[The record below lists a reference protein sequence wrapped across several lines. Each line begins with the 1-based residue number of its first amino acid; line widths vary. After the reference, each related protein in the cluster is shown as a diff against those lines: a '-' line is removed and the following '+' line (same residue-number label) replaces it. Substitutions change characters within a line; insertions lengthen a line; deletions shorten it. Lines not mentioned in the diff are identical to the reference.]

1 MCCCLNADAR
11 GANTRAAVSGPR
23 SSPPT
28 KGASSLLGV
37 TKTRGWRTRL
47 CGLLAACALAA
58 ALAPTAASADVT
70 AYWNGDSGGTGL
82 AGRHGDL
89 TRSLLTASDVFSN
102 SGGQCLPVGRHRG
115 DRSGTRVRVADGH
128 AGNDRSHS
136 WPRLYATVIRHPLG
150 TWTRQAADQSS
161 DEHCGSNRGKCLG
174 PRATV
179 VGHLLTGPVGRDPRR
194 S

>member
-1 MCCCLNADAR
+1 M
-11 GANTRAAVSGPR
+11 
-23 SSPPT
+23 
-28 KGASSLLGV
+28 LGV

-102 SGGQCLPVGRHRG
+102 SGGYEVWAGAHY
-115 DRSGTRVRVADGH
+115 SGGQT
-128 AGNDRSHS
+128 
-136 WPRLYATVIRHPLG
+136 LYASWATGIQYACHQYGTANIGAMFETPYTQQTV
-150 TWTRQAADQSS
+150 AANAGWQGAF
-161 DEHCGSNRGKCLG
+161 GSWYC
-174 PRATV
+174 
-179 VGHLLTGPVGRDPRR
+179 
-194 S
+194 